1 MSMSVKNQ
9 AGERDRMRDAD
20 VTLANGAMSTAITA
34 IWAFVNIC
42 LVLFSKVGMEGIR
55 QVQEAYGTIAVLAVL
70 LFALCFLSFKRIYLL
85 FGESD
90 SVWSYLTALA
100 ADTLY
105 LVLMEV
111 VFLWINKP

>member
-70 LFALCFLSFKRIYLL
+70 LF
-85 FGESD
+85 GESD

-111 VFLWINKP
+111 VFLWINKPVWKP